1 MTKFGKFTFFKMKFI
16 KFTYLIKIKIK
27 KKLKERLEN
36 YENWRVQI
44 NFEQILISIFFQL
57 KRILKNGFNEKR
69 ILNLI
74 LFDEN
79 KMNCK

>member
-1 MTKFGKFTFFKMKFI
+1 MKFI